1 MTQQLRTAPGRPHT
15 ALPPWRCPSTTTNYQ
30 RTEKGLPRP
39 GGGGDGRGTRG
50 RGLGWHLGGFW
61 KNKERPQIGGWAAAC
76 PRASSRATHWG
87 LPHTHWATRGPLA
100 FPADPLGVQVRRA
113 WAAHFRRPSLIR
125 SRSSALQTQTS
136 HRLPAPSIQS
146 LEGSSLHPSAIHQ
159 SARPTLGEPRPSPL
173 LELSPQASP
182 PRALSLPLCPSPGVE
197 TG

>member
-1 MTQQLRTAPGRPHT
+1 MEMPLYHHQLPKDREGTSKAWGRWGWEGHPGQGARLASGWFLEKQGEAPNRGMGCCLPQGFLQGHRWGLPHT
-15 ALPPWRCPSTTTNYQ
+15 R
-30 RTEKGLPRP
+30 
-39 GGGGDGRGTRG
+39 
-50 RGLGWHLGGFW
+50 
-61 KNKERPQIGGWAAAC
+61 
-76 PRASSRATHWG
+76 WG
-87 LPHTHWATRGPLA
+87 LPHTHWATWGPLA

-146 LEGSSLHPSAIHQ
+146 LEGPSLHPSAIHQ